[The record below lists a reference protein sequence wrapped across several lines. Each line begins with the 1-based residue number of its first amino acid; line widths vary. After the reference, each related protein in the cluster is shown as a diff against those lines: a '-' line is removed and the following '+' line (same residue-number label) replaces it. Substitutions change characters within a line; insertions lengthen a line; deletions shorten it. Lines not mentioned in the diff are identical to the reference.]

1 MDLLDLLRR
10 QASRFQ
16 CPSCGESL
24 KDCKL
29 ELVAQDGAESVVR
42 VTCAHCQDDRLIG
55 VALASEVQVTRP
67 VVEVRDQPVDDSPA
81 LTVDDVLDLRLWLA
95 GQGEDFLSRLGP
107 SGESK

>member
-16 CPSCGESL
+16 CPNCGESL

-42 VTCAHCQDDRLIG
+42 VTCAQCQDDRLIG
-55 VALASEVQVTRP
+55 VALASEVQVARP
-67 VVEVRDQPVDDSPA
+67 VVQVRDEPVDDRPTIS
-81 LTVDDVLDLRLWLA
+81 VDDVLDARLWLSDFGGDLRSLVGTDA
-95 GQGEDFLSRLGP
+95 G
-107 SGESK
+107 SK